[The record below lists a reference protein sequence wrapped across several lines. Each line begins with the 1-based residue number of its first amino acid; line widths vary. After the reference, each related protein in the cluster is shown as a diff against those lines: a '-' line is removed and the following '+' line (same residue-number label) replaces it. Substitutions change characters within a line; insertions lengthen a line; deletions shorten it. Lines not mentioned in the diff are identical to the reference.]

1 MCPNAIPAKQC
12 VAVGRGGEL
21 RAEWLAQTDKQSG
34 RRRLVCMHQHEN
46 VDRARAER
54 IFKAREFQKDD
65 TKSVQLG
72 HVIDD
77 PCLAAFRY
85 KFVRGRVRATDAA
98 TLFCEVSNNS
108 AVRQRTS
115 GLRRQT

>member
-54 IFKAREFQKDD
+54 IFKAREFQKAD
-65 TKSVQLG
+65 TTKAT
-72 HVIDD
+72 IEYY
-77 PCLAAFRY
+77 AAQQ
-85 KFVRGRVRATDAA
+85 RVR
-98 TLFCEVSNNS
+98 E
-108 AVRQRTS
+108 RTQE
-115 GLRRQT
+115 LRRLRLQREAQKEMRSS